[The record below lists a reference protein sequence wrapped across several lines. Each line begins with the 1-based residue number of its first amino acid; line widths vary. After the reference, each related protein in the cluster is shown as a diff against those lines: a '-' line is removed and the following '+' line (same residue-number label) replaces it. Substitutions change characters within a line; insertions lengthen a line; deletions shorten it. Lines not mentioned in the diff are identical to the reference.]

1 MKLLSEYLE
10 NNREHLNKKEAQDL
24 EYTKMFAHFNLAVE
38 YEHLGLSKLAVQH
51 FEIAYQEAK
60 QLGDCQLRDK
70 VVEALKSLRKKS

>member
-1 MKLLSEYLE
+1 
-10 NNREHLNKKEAQDL
+10 
-24 EYTKMFAHFNLAVE
+24 MFAHFNLAVE

-60 QLGDCQLRDK
+60 QLGDWQLRDK